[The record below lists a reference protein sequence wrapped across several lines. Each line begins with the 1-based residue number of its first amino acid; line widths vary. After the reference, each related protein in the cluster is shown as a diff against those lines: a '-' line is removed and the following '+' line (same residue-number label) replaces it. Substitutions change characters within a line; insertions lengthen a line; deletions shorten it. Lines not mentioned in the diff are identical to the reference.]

1 MLSSGKPIATAQSL
15 LSNINVRLTSRL
27 NGFVDKTQQKYL
39 LDSKSPAAASS
50 SIFIPEEN
58 YNIFF
63 NVSSPIQTVSY
74 SGIIFE
80 KTEGGWIVNGYDDV
94 HPYFRIYKSI
104 PNQADPTLSVGGVSA
119 TFVNWTEDQLY
130 NNGAIAQY
138 RSMFYRAKLTHTSTD
153 KFETDNWTKLP

>member
-1 MLSSGKPIATAQSL
+1 MIIFS
-15 LSNINVRLTSRL
+15 
-27 NGFVDKTQQKYL
+27 FF
-39 LDSKSPAAASS
+39 
-50 SIFIPEEN
+50 SIKE
-58 YNIFF
+58 NIFF

-153 KFETDNWTKLP
+153 KFETDNSLFSMPLTYSDPKKIKAILILFCA